1 MHLIL
6 VTGIRAF
13 TILHTS
19 NHSDAIKTS
28 TANFDPDIK
37 ILTQSTVKS
46 KGKIESDLFFF
57 LGLLYTRIPSVT
69 IISLSLGS
77 KCTNLIFRKLFI

>member
-57 LGLLYTRIPSVT
+57 SWSTLYKDPKCHYNFTVT
-69 IISLSLGS
+69 G
-77 KCTNLIFRKLFI
+77 KQMY